1 MVEASKEED
10 FRIEMRE
17 VIMGKEVLE
26 VIEVEIKAN
35 GL

>member
-10 FRIEMRE
+10 FRIVILE

-26 VIEVEIKAN
+26 VIEVKIKVN
-35 GL
+35 EM